1 MSEQVLKFRGDDGPT
16 LGAVLTEL
24 KRTGCAIMLAGESR
38 VAREAMSQRLFG
50 SPAVDRHRV
59 LVTPNGDYPT
69 EPWLPNGVARDA
81 VEAVSLSSGER
92 SVATARPQ
100 QDDLN
105 RRLRDLDTAIS
116 LGPGEFDPGVLRVG
130 VHTAD
135 ALAET
140 YGREAALSFLSSTFE
155 RVRDRRGMAHVHLDG
170 STSDPLFGHVEPLV
184 DAIVEAR
191 VPKSRRPE
199 QRWYIPEYGYTNWV
213 LISPGH

>member
-1 MSEQVLKFRGDDGPT
+1 MSDHVLKFRGGDGPA
-16 LGAVLTEL
+16 LGAVLSEL
-24 KRTGCAIMLAGESR
+24 KRTGCAILLAGESR

-59 LVTPNGDYPT
+59 LVTPNDDYPT

-81 VEAVSLSSGER
+81 VETVSYSSGER
-92 SVATARPQ
+92 SVATASPQ
-100 QDDLN
+100 ETDLDGTC
-105 RRLRDLDTAIS
+105 RELDTAIS
-116 LGPGEFDPGVLRVG
+116 LNPYEFESGVLRTG

-140 YGREAALSFLSSTFE
+140 YGREAALSFVSSVFE
-155 RVRDRRGMAHVHLDG
+155 RVRDKQGMGHVHLDG
-170 STSDPLFGHVEPLV
+170 STADPLFGHLEPLV
-184 DAIVEAR
+184 DAVVEVR
-191 VPKSRRPE
+191 VPKSRQPE